1 MKLKNTLGLA
11 IGSLIAATSFG
22 ALAQGQGA
30 VEGEL
35 NYKKQYND
43 SVITSKTASPG
54 ASKSV
59 TS

>member
-11 IGSLIAATSFG
+11 IGTLIAATSFG

-35 NYKKQYND
+35 NYGKKY
-43 SVITSKTASPG
+43 
-54 ASKSV
+54 
-59 TS
+59 